1 MALVQDVTILGL
13 RFTSVTRGSE
23 IGRATSEQ
31 VRERKKK
38 PSIKDENGWTKSRPV
53 LTVFL
58 YLTHLFPYLRKNI
71 ETGREA
77 RRGVSYPYLRDPIFS
92 WDDPILVPYL

>member
-13 RFTSVTRGSE
+13 RFTSVTGGSE
-23 IGRATSEQ
+23 IGGATSEQ

-53 LTVFL
+53 LPVFL
-58 YLTHLFPYLRKNI
+58 YLSRLFPYLQKIQKRDGK
-71 ETGREA
+71 REGCILPVFA
-77 RRGVSYPYLRDPIFS
+77 RSHF
-92 WDDPILVPYL
+92 

>member
-53 LTVFL
+53 LPVFL
-58 YLTHLFPYLRKNI
+58 YLSRLFPYLQKIQKRDGK
-71 ETGREA
+71 RE
-77 RRGVSYPYLRDPIFS
+77 GVYPIRICEIPFLAGMI
-92 WDDPILVPYL
+92 PY